1 MRAFG
6 YVGREGRTEGD
17 GESRNEGSRLEMSST
32 FGDSVLKDRTR
43 CTTIL
48 GLGDPFSGFRPSRHV
63 GFRGWWCWPNEPRLS
78 SERTRD
84 AGTACLL
91 VSPASVHPWFGTRG
105 IMISQARSRI
115 IVRDDLE
122 SAALSG
128 HWSCSMGAY
137 RPNYRDAH
145 A

>member
-1 MRAFG
+1 MWDFG
-6 YVGREGRTEGD
+6 GGGD
-17 GESRNEGSRLEMSST
+17 GPMSRG
-32 FGDSVLKDRTR
+32 FQLK
-43 CTTIL
+43 
-48 GLGDPFSGFRPSRHV
+48 GPVMQGP
-63 GFRGWWCWPNEPRLS
+63 
-78 SERTRD
+78 
-84 AGTACLL
+84 CLL

-105 IMISQARSRI
+105 NMISQARSRI